1 MIDDFDL
8 KKPLPSRPQAE
19 RSIEPTAEQVA
30 LVHWINGQ
38 MLQLLLEYLD
48 ETGQNAVLASD
59 APFHLFELS
68 DELCRIVG
76 VEGGCVVLL
85 ELLDVPPKLIW
96 SDEDLAI
103 LQRVPMD
110 SLRAMCCALAYFVT
124 KRRSFTRL
132 TA

>member
-59 APFHLFELS
+59 LAFRHVPV
-68 DELCRIVG
+68 DVG
-76 VEGGCVVLL
+76 VEVGCVVLL